1 MSEFRWKHADFGV
14 AGRAR
19 LISGAVKIDILDANG
34 ESEVVFVADN
44 FNMFFIKAELIMK
57 RGGGG
62 EGSCLVGYEADGV
75 AMRLEALLNFKG
87 VAPRSSLTSL
97 GGIVGE
103 ADAEFA

>member
-1 MSEFRWKHADFGV
+1 MGGEIDKNLSEFRREHADFGV

-19 LISGAVKIDILDANG
+19 LISGAVKIDILDANR

-44 FNMFFIKAELIMK
+44 FDMFCIKAELIMK

-62 EGSCLVGYEADGV
+62 EGGCLIGYETDGI

-87 VAPRSSLTSL
+87 VAP
-97 GGIVGE
+97 
-103 ADAEFA
+103 